1 MTTTRTRE
9 RVGKRPKDVLQAS
22 FPTPILLNDFVHQRE
37 KFFKNTGIIVTMKG
51 NSVVY
56 FSSEDY
62 RKVAFVNFEVLS
74 SDLKKVIGHENVC
87 WTTIQ

>member
-1 MTTTRTRE
+1 MATTRTRE
-9 RVGKRPKDVLQAS
+9 RIGARPKDVLKAS
-22 FPTPILLNDFVHQRE
+22 FPTPVILNDFVQKRE
-37 KFFKNTGIIVTMKG
+37 KFFRNTGIIVTMKG
-51 NSVVY
+51 NSTVY

>member
-1 MTTTRTRE
+1 MATTRTRE
-9 RVGKRPKDVLQAS
+9 RFGERPKDVLQAS
-22 FPTPILLNDFVHQRE
+22 FPTPALMNNFVHERE
-37 KFFKNTGIIVTMKG
+37 KFFKNTGIIVTLNG
-51 NSVVY
+51 NSTVY